1 MGKMGGGGE
10 EGPFWRKPLPPPPNL
25 PTPSKDFRVSDR
37 GGSKSIPHD
46 DAVIRRIAAFAVPA
60 PGTGK
65 TFSPFF
71 L

>member
-1 MGKMGGGGE
+1 MTIGRGGE
-10 EGPFWRKPLPPPPNL
+10 TLLEKGSPRPSQTL

-37 GGSKSIPHD
+37 GGSKSVPHD